1 IRIALWKFVNADVPT
16 KSSLY
21 DKCIASNP
29 ICPRCHID
37 VENVNHVFRFCVFLR
52 DVWVALEYTTPM
64 HGTQMSFHE
73 WLSWM
78 FDTYIKIKHIEIN
91 TTLWAFWFARNRLVH
106 EGTNQGVR
114 ELVVFV
120 RSYYQLTAL
129 ASRALRA
136 SSNAIV
142 RWYPPPRDFIK
153 VNVDAGFQLGQKKTS
168 SVVVIRDENGQSLE
182 ACSRITYPV
191 LSMFATEAIAL
202 THGLRFAYELGFLSM
217 ILEGDSKS
225 VIEKIRSDM
234 ENVTTCFSV
243 VLEIVILKSLNPINF
258 FITELKREKKPFLSM
273 AVLASSNSR
282 L

>member
-1 IRIALWKFVNADVPT
+1 IWGLSCPLKIRIALWKFVNADVPT

-37 VENVNHVFRFCVFLR
+37 VENVNHVFCFCVFLR

-64 HGTQMSFHE
+64 H
-73 WLSWM
+73 
-78 FDTYIKIKHIEIN
+78 
-91 TTLWAFWFARNRLVH
+91 VH

-129 ASRALRA
+129 AGGALRA

-202 THGLRFAYELGFLSM
+202 THGLHFAYELGFLSM

-225 VIEKIRSDM
+225 VIEKIRSDK

-243 VLEIVILKSLNPINF
+243 VLEIVISESLNPINF

-273 AVLASSNSR
+273 VVLASSNSR